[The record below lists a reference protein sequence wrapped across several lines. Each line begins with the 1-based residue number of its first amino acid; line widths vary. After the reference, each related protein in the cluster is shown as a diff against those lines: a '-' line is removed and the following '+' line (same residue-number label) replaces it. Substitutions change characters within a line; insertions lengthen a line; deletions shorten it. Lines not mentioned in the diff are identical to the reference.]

1 MKKPYFTMAVIAWA
15 IFVVIV
21 LATHVKANGD
31 LPAAEPPQV
40 NASEIGE
47 DPEEEV
53 KIAEALLEQGY
64 FRDDIPLSYEE
75 QDYLHTACEEFGVDH
90 ALMLA
95 LIEQESNFQNVAGDD
110 GRSVGYCQI
119 QEKWWG
125 RLMHEIGAEDLYQP
139 YDNFRVS
146 AAILAENTAK
156 YGTVGMLKSKSGL
169 NVKHGIV
176 SEGVIDEGYTGTIL
190 VKLYNHGPRAVQFRR
205 GDKIT
210 QLVVLP
216 VAYPDV
222 VQVEGITGGPRGD
235 DGYGSTGR

>member
-21 LATHVKANGD
+21 LATHVKANSD
-31 LPAAEPPQV
+31 LSAAEPPQV

-95 LIEQESNFQNVAGDD
+95 LIEHISSNIQKGD
-110 GRSVGYCQI
+110 GFIFNIANNS
-119 QEKWWG
+119 E
-125 RLMHEIGAEDLYQP
+125 MA
-139 YDNFRVS
+139 VS
-146 AAILAENTAK
+146 AFSPPD
-156 YGTVGMLKSKSGL
+156 KSIIFCK
-169 NVKHGIV
+169 VF
-176 SEGVIDEGYTGTIL
+176 
-190 VKLYNHGPRAVQFRR
+190 P
-205 GDKIT
+205 
-210 QLVVLP
+210 
-216 VAYPDV
+216 
-222 VQVEGITGGPRGD
+222 GG
-235 DGYGSTGR
+235 

>member
-21 LATHVKANGD
+21 LATHIKANGD

-156 YGTVGMLKSKSGL
+156 YGTVEDALTAYNTGKPGASAYSK
-169 NVKHGIV
+169 
-176 SEGVIDEGYTGTIL
+176 
-190 VKLYNHGPRAVQFRR
+190 AVMAAAERWR
-205 GDKIT
+205 K
-210 QLVVLP
+210 
-216 VAYPDV
+216 
-222 VQVEGITGGPRGD
+222 
-235 DGYGSTGR
+235 